1 MEIII
6 VFDDYDDDDE
16 DDVEEE
22 LEDFYFV
29 CFSMICNCIEI
40 CEEVQEFLGDYF
52 CIIYCN

>member
-29 CFSMICNCIEI
+29 CFSTICNRIEI
-40 CEEVQEFLGDYF
+40 REEV
-52 CIIYCN
+52 